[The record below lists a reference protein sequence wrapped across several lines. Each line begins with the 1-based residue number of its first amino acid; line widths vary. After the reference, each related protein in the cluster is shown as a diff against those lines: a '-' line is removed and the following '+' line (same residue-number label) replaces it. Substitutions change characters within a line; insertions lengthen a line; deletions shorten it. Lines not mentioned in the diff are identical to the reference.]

1 MSGKKILVLGA
12 TGGTGQQVVLQA
24 LEQGHEVTAFVRSP
38 ERLTAKSDR
47 LRVLRGD
54 VTQDANAL
62 TAAVRGQDAVI
73 SALGVGTSFKPGAL
87 IARSVPLIVRIMESA
102 GVRRLIFTSAY
113 GVGETWQDLPL
124 LPRIFGRT
132 LLRHVYADKEA
143 GERELRRSGL
153 DWTLVHPVT
162 LTDGPRTGRYRV
174 GERLQLSG
182 VPRISR
188 ADVADF
194 LLKQIDDRTYVRKS
208 VLVSG

>member
-12 TGGTGQQVVLQA
+12 TGGTGQQVVLQG

-54 VTQDANAL
+54 VTQDADAL
-62 TAAVRGQDAVI
+62 TAAVRGQDTVI

-87 IARSVPLIVRIMESA
+87 IARSVPLIVRTMESA

-174 GERLQLSG
+174 GERLKLSG